1 LQFPACG
8 CSFSDSQPFWLY
20 DFSMPT
26 VVEKRGEVVVIKLKL
41 LLGESVDDFRGRWR
55 EALADGSRQMI
66 VNLSGVPGMDSTGIG
81 SLMRCQAAVSSAG
94 AQLRLV
100 GVNKV
105 VRQALRVTRLEK
117 LFEFHDSEESALASF
132 AAVSDKQ

>member
-1 LQFPACG
+1 
-8 CSFSDSQPFWLY
+8 
-20 DFSMPT
+20 MPT
-26 VVEKRGEVVVIKLKL
+26 KVEKRGEVVVIKLKGKL

-55 EALADGSRQMI
+55 EALADGSRQLI

-81 SLMRCQAAVSSAG
+81 SLMRCQSAVNSAG

-105 VRQALRVTRLEK
+105 VRQALRVTRLER
-117 LFEFHDSEESALASF
+117 LFEFHDSEESAVASF
-132 AAVSDKQ
+132 VVVSNKREATSS